1 MGFCLYQIIIARFTA
16 GSNEVFHFF
25 RWGIWDE
32 DVNWYIDLLC
42 DIGFLG
48 ISTVNEFR
56 YSREEGERSMLRE
69 ISTRLAAQTGTTE
82 TFKINPAFYQVLQ
95 IE

>member
-1 MGFCLYQIIIARFTA
+1 MAEDDPNRRKLEAVLYEFAGAERTVTVQNVMHRMAIA
-16 GSNEVFHFF
+16 GVK
-25 RWGIWDE
+25 DE

-69 ISTRLAAQTGTTE
+69 ISTASCRSDWHDRN
-82 TFKINPAFYQVLQ
+82 I
-95 IE
+95 